1 MRSAPYIFQP
11 QLVRVERADFQPVF
25 DGVYEADEVPDP
37 IDAENDEVQDD
48 DDLTKRW
55 TAK

>member
-1 MRSAPYIFQP
+1 MRSAPYIFKP

-25 DGVYEADEVPDP
+25 DGVHEADEVPDP